1 MLAMKSI
8 DSDLRDQSEI
18 SNVFLIFLKG
28 LWYYILLQCQENLA
42 IDNTNGVFCQG
53 KYQNLWKSQTNGK
66 YLGLIQSSF
75 DDEKQECQ
83 SNHIKK
89 CWRSVSE
96 ELLDFEKDICCS
108 YRNNLVWEIQ
118 QFMNDSRRLTKFI
131 IKKV

>member
-18 SNVFLIFLKG
+18 SNVFLIFFLKDFD
-28 LWYYILLQCQENLA
+28 ILLQCQENLA
-42 IDNTNGVFCQG
+42 IYNTNGVFCQG

-75 DDEKQECQ
+75 DDEKQENQ

-89 CWRSVSE
+89 CWRSESE
-96 ELLDFEKDICCS
+96 ELLDFEKDIFCS
-108 YRNNLVWEIQ
+108 YRDNLV
-118 QFMNDSRRLTKFI
+118 
-131 IKKV
+131 